1 MVQASKKNEVDLHK
15 NELKD
20 TRNEVLAKREPK
32 KEAVIKEVMIKERPK
47 KERPKKERLKKEV
60 ASKELTKEETPKE
73 GIPKEEIPKKEI
85 RKEVIPKEEA
95 SKKMTL
101 MKRKPSLHIT
111 FHNPNSDE
119 TMSSYLTKVLG
130 ERLADEIRKGPCT

>member
-20 TRNEVLAKREPK
+20 RRNEVLAKREPK
-32 KEAVIKEVMIKERPK
+32 
-47 KERPKKERLKKEV
+47 
-60 ASKELTKEETPKE
+60 
-73 GIPKEEIPKKEI
+73 
-85 RKEVIPKEEA
+85 EEA

-101 MKRKPSLHIT
+101 IKRKPSLHIT
-111 FHNPNSDE
+111 FHNSNSDE
-119 TMSSYLTKVLG
+119 TMSLYLTKVLG